1 MCIKGRIFAVPS
13 SLAPK
18 YHTWTYE
25 QHPTKITPQFI
36 VTPRNGFLPRQD
48 PLGKLPSRFEK
59 LENILQ
65 AMPITLKDGTPGLL
79 SKGTFGNTV
88 KDELPLYKVDDID
101 DSALLMALFR
111 DYTFAA
117 SAYLL
122 EPCYLMHRSRGC
134 YGLGRDSLPAN
145 IAVPM
150 STISEKIGAKPFM
163 EYAQSYALYNYRRLN
178 KSLPMDLSN
187 LELIRTFSGLPSES
201 GFILVHVD
209 MVAQSK
215 CLVSYV
221 ISALDAASRNDRY
234 DFYQALGKLVTIMQ
248 GINASMEKMWKHS
261 APSDYMKFRTFIMGT
276 KTQENIFPNGVV
288 YEGTDDTQPRFYRG
302 LGANDSIIA
311 TLDNFLE
318 LTRRMPRNEM
328 REILKDFQSYRPT
341 DHSRWLKWVESSA
354 KEVSV
359 EKFAEESTRS
369 LVFYILLLNEVRDFK
384 ARHWNFAREY
394 IRSLPVHSKNEPGII
409 KRTLYP
415 TTTGGS
421 PMVTKL
427 PNQLGVVLDTLQ
439 EKCEIYDKRRDI
451 ETNGLPT
458 RFHEDIVKQNI
469 ALKDD
474 VKKMSEMYGLL

>member
-1 MCIKGRIFAVPS
+1 M
-13 SLAPK
+13 
-18 YHTWTYE
+18 
-25 QHPTKITPQFI
+25 
-36 VTPRNGFLPRQD
+36 TPRNGFLPRQD

-79 SKGTFGNTV
+79 SKGIFGNTV

-187 LELIRTFSGLPSES
+187 LELIRTFSGLPAES

-215 CLVSYV
+215 CLV
-221 ISALDAASRNDRY
+221 
-234 DFYQALGKLVTIMQ
+234 
-248 GINASMEKMWKHS
+248 
-261 APSDYMKFRTFIMGT
+261 
-276 KTQENIFPNGVV
+276 
-288 YEGTDDTQPRFYRG
+288 
-302 LGANDSIIA
+302 
-311 TLDNFLE
+311 
-318 LTRRMPRNEM
+318 
-328 REILKDFQSYRPT
+328 
-341 DHSRWLKWVESSA
+341 
-354 KEVSV
+354 
-359 EKFAEESTRS
+359 
-369 LVFYILLLNEVRDFK
+369 
-384 ARHWNFAREY
+384 
-394 IRSLPVHSKNEPGII
+394 
-409 KRTLYP
+409 
-415 TTTGGS
+415 
-421 PMVTKL
+421 
-427 PNQLGVVLDTLQ
+427 
-439 EKCEIYDKRRDI
+439 
-451 ETNGLPT
+451 
-458 RFHEDIVKQNI
+458 
-469 ALKDD
+469 
-474 VKKMSEMYGLL
+474 